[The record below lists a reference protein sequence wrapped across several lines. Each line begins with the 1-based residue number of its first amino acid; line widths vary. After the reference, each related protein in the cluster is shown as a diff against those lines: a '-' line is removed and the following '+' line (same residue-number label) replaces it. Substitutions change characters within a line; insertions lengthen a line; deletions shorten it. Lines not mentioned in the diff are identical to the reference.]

1 MRLRL
6 TRKLMTVVLLGG
18 CLAATAGW
26 AAEPSAG
33 LSSSEQ
39 ARYLTELKRLY
50 LTENDRQ
57 ALLAHSNDL
66 LKTYALRAAYQVGQA
81 ERKDLIYQLALGAP
95 GELVLREETR
105 DPQSGNVAV
114 HNQRISLY
122 GVDPF
127 IEYDCPLSGISCVL
141 NNPADGRPLLTIVRD
156 HQGAAELAKALSFLI
171 RNLQKG

>member
-6 TRKLMTVVLLGG
+6 TRKLMTAALLGG
-18 CLAATAGW
+18 CLVAASAW
-26 AAEPSAG
+26 AAEPEAG
-33 LSSSEQ
+33 LSSPEQ

-50 LTENDRQ
+50 LTQDERQ

-66 LKTYALRAAYQVGQA
+66 LKSYALRAAYQVGQA
-81 ERKDLIYQLALGAP
+81 QRKDLVYQLRLGAP

-105 DPQSGNVAV
+105 DPQSGDVAV

-127 IEYDCPLSGISCVL
+127 IRYDCPQSGISCVL
-141 NNPADGRPLLTIVRD
+141 HNPADGGVLLTIVRD

-171 RNLQKG
+171 RNLQK